1 MFLCLLVFYSTN
13 VFIIKSN
20 NSKFQ
25 LMQMHCLSFILT
37 LTQCPRFYA
46 KKAKEKLHQGEE
58 KHKQYNQ
65 TTIISSSCTYNRKH
79 HKFVTKCLAIRNN
92 EEFIRVTTS
101 GCLLSVRPSVC
112 LLLLHR
118 VQIQGRFSVF
128 HK

>member
-1 MFLCLLVFYSTN
+1 
-13 VFIIKSN
+13 
-20 NSKFQ
+20 
-25 LMQMHCLSFILT
+25 MQMHCLSFILT

-112 LLLLHR
+112 LLLLHSADSGSFFR
-118 VQIQGRFSVF
+118 FPQINLTWFLKQQVTPLSSALNTL
-128 HK
+128 K